1 MLGSRGSAPAPRLPP
16 GNARCYDWVCAGS
29 RTRSSPANSAT
40 VVSGEHLRP
49 ATRSAAVG
57 GLGTGTASHVG
68 DRLHRTRP
76 RLLALQL
83 TIVCRH
89 QGWLRPSIASEGQQ
103 RYVRS
108 RRSGDS
114 NNRNPGLSE
123 HRNEHAVVIAAWPW
137 RLPKPTSSARAQR
150 NRRARPARRR
160 RPVPLPGAARRRS
173 AVWLGQAGT
182 DRSWW
187 GRMRPNRGTVS
198 LRRQLH
204 ECETPPIYND
214 PRCNRSSG
222 FIGEPSRQQRQ
233 GGR

>member
-83 TIVCRH
+83 TIVCCH
-89 QGWLRPSIASEGQQ
+89 QGWLRPSIASEG
-103 RYVRS
+103 
-108 RRSGDS
+108 
-114 NNRNPGLSE
+114 
-123 HRNEHAVVIAAWPW
+123 A
-137 RLPKPTSSARAQR
+137 KPTSSARAQR